1 MTDDFKHAMTGA
13 GTPIETVVS
22 FSLAVHESDVVGVER
37 VIDQCHLPLDDAL
50 GVEDL
55 LAEGGWGFVGEAGF
69 IRLGV
74 ERVDL
79 VRINDGERQR
89 RGTYSFVLHLVDDC
103 WKIRSITKPTNQKEK
118 NHHDH

>member
-13 GTPIETVVS
+13 GTPIETVAS
-22 FSLAVHESDVVGVER
+22 FSRAVHESDVVGVER

-50 GVEDL
+50 DVEDF
-55 LAEGGWGFVGEAGF
+55 LAEGGWGFVDDAGF
-69 IRLGV
+69 IGPGV

-79 VRINDGERQR
+79 VRINEGGRQR

-103 WKIRSITKPTNQKEK
+103 WKIRSITKPPTNKERT
-118 NHHDH
+118 HP